1 MSDNQTTHAKPAG
14 ELMLRTV
21 ARPKDTNTNLD
32 VFGGWIMSQMD
43 LGGGIL
49 AAEIAQGRIVTVSV
63 QEMSFLRPVKVGHV
77 VGVYARCLGVGN
89 TSLKIE
95 VEVWVKP
102 FVADKPDIPLELVT
116 EAVFTFVAID
126 HEGRPR
132 PIPRDNNPRLDA
144 FLVTGQAV

>member
-1 MSDNQTTHAKPAG
+1 MVPTDTHAQPQG

-21 ARPKDTNTNLD
+21 ARPKDINTNMD
-32 VFGGWIMSQMD
+32 IFGGWIMSQMD
-43 LGGGIL
+43 LGGGML

-63 QEMSFLRPVKVGHV
+63 QEMTFLRPVKVGHI

-102 FVADKPDIPLELVT
+102 FVANRPDVPLERVT

-126 HEGRPR
+126 DEGKPR
-132 PIPRDNNPRLDA
+132 AVPRENNAKLA
-144 FLVTGQAV
+144 ALLAAQAV